1 MHLVNPYMTEAPVT
15 YREYYSRWIRAF
27 RLDLL
32 RLGKKEMIGAVL
44 AVLILAFQWYYGF
57 IPQDHGWQAVKSL
70 GWPYLLLLIGLLV
83 VSAIRAPVC
92 VDRDRAKT
100 ISQLTE
106 TSSWLQETT
115 TRLQADNA
123 SLKQEMARPAGIPP
137 QILMIAQEGWEKLD
151 GNEQKAIKLLLDFG
165 DMTERNV
172 IRRLNIQ
179 NLSHIFH
186 NIEAKT
192 NFVLRTVQAFQLN
205 ENAVGYQGTWTINP
219 HFKEALRQIAQSI
232 QQT

>member
-1 MHLVNPYMTEAPVT
+1 MM
-15 YREYYSRWIRAF
+15 
-27 RLDLL
+27 
-32 RLGKKEMIGAVL
+32 
-44 AVLILAFQWYYGF
+44 
-57 IPQDHGWQAVKSL
+57 
-70 GWPYLLLLIGLLV
+70 
-83 VSAIRAPVC
+83 
-92 VDRDRAKT
+92 
-100 ISQLTE
+100 
-106 TSSWLQETT
+106 
-115 TRLQADNA
+115 
-123 SLKQEMARPAGIPP
+123 
-137 QILMIAQEGWEKLD
+137 AQEGWEKLD